1 MAGYICISPRI
12 LNGCGIMGT
21 HSSGK
26 EGSMKK
32 VLCGLE
38 IANGWVFGLGRGMST
53 EANAQVVPPA
63 VPAAPT
69 TLDVV
74 TLKNGSII

>member
-1 MAGYICISPRI
+1 
-12 LNGCGIMGT
+12 
-21 HSSGK
+21 
-26 EGSMKK
+26 
-32 VLCGLE
+32 
-38 IANGWVFGLGRGMST
+38 MST

-74 TLKNGSII
+74 TLKNGSIIYGEVIEMVGGVLQI